1 MTFTLTMQVRIP
13 AFRFSLGFRFLRKIK
28 KIHFFVIFFMVVR
41 YKLTLPQPYG
51 KAENMLVKS
60 ITHHRQTYC
69 LHLLGVIL
77 NATIWSSLEVGP
89 PWGFATVLSS
99 ESASLSPCRNH
110 MVGYRCKFV

>member
-1 MTFTLTMQVRIP
+1 
-13 AFRFSLGFRFLRKIK
+13 
-28 KIHFFVIFFMVVR
+28 MVVR

-51 KAENMLVKS
+51 KAEMFWYS
-60 ITHHRQTYC
+60 FTHHRRRTR